1 MYRNS
6 EMNSNYFHYTDSY
19 ETSSTSSKTISEE
32 DLPTIEDKVSH
43 DIRHDTIQ
51 QQQQQTSTRVPLP
64 KTQQDV
70 THIPTPIP
78 PHVYGYNAVS
88 KVQMSSQP
96 KPIQPTYTIKEQYVE
111 TEYDNTEYILAFVAL
126 LFTLMTCN
134 PCIASCFVCK
144 FNKSNDPRVRR
155 YNNYIKVIMIFLW
168 VCLALS
174 ILAMVAGLSFEF
186 K

>member
-1 MYRNS
+1 
-6 EMNSNYFHYTDSY
+6 MNSNYFHYTDSY
-19 ETSSTSSKTISEE
+19 ETSSTTSKTISEE
-32 DLPTIEDKVSH
+32 ELPTIDDKVSH
-43 DIRHDTIQ
+43 NDVTQ
-51 QQQQQTSTRVPLP
+51 QPQQPKLVPLP

-78 PHVYGYNAVS
+78 THVYGYNTAS

-96 KPIQPTYTIKEQYVE
+96 KPIQPTYTIKEQYIE

-168 VCLALS
+168 VCIALS
-174 ILAMVAGLSFEF
+174 ILTIVAGLSFGF